1 MGWRGV
7 RYLHHDE
14 VLVDLGNDRAEI
26 RGHLVL
32 VRCDLTVTGLQ
43 WNAESKALG
52 LDLLHAL
59 KRRLG
64 AGQRGHVVVAELLAA
79 RRNLADESATSELQ
93 VRAPVE
99 AAQDMQASRLV
110 DQT

>member
-32 VRCDLTVTGLQ
+32 VRCDLTVTGLER
-43 WNAESKALG
+43 NAESKALS
-52 LDLLHAL
+52 LDLLHTL

-64 AGQRGHVVVAELLAA
+64 ARQRGHVVVAELLAA
-79 RRNLADESATSELQ
+79 GRNLADESATGELQ

-99 AAQDMQASRLV
+99 AEQDRQASRLV
-110 DQT
+110 GQT